1 MLNFEVMRYG
11 GRQKGTPNAV
21 TKDLRQIIHALVEK
35 HLANDLELL
44 EPTKRAELLIRLLP
58 FILPTKKDSFDHTQ
72 SNEPLVITLQG
83 FAIDDE

>member
-11 GRQKGTPNAV
+11 GRQKGTPNAL
-21 TKDLRQIIHALVEK
+21 TKDLREIIHALVEK
-35 HLANDLELL
+35 HLANDLELI

-58 FILPTKKDSFDHTQ
+58 YIMPTKKDNNDLTT

>member
-11 GRQKGTPNAV
+11 GRQKGTCNAL

-44 EPTKRAELLIRLLP
+44 EPKKRAELLIRLLP
-58 FILPTKKDSFDHTQ
+58 FILPTKKDSFDYTQ

-83 FAIDDE
+83 FGKDDE